1 MSAGA
6 AILFAADAALL
17 LPNLSGMLT
26 LAGYALMYAALNPL
40 KEKKRAIS

>member
-17 LPNLSGMLT
+17 LLNLSGMLT
-26 LAGYALMYAALNPL
+26 LANYALMYAA
-40 KEKKRAIS
+40 